1 MGSAQSRVVL
11 MASAMEVA
19 RHPARLMIAT
29 AAVRVVAVV
38 VAVAVAVVVA
48 VVVAVAVQ
56 SVHRQRDQVHQS
68 VAALK
73 SLEGEG
79 KLNVGGI
86 KFSKCFV
93 DNCSS
98 CNTAMASV
106 LCNGKS
112 TT

>member
-1 MGSAQSRVVL
+1 MGSARSRVVL

-29 AAVRVVAVV
+29 AAVRVVAAV
-38 VAVAVAVVVA
+38 VAAVVA